1 MQKKHLKKMK
11 KNSWVVKS
19 ELNLPTKTKKDM
31 KITMSKIFK
40 FSGGRYRDNN
50 YRSRGDNGYR
60 RNSR

>member
-1 MQKKHLKKMK
+1 MK

-19 ELNLPTKTKKDM
+19 ELNLLTKTKKDM
-31 KITMSKIFK
+31 KITMSKNFK